1 MTLIAKKQIMILEYM
16 ILEYM
21 ILEYIILEY
30 MILGYMNMILEYMIL
45 KYLILEHMILSSH
58 NGLIYLRIRL
68 SLQQLAPGGF
78 LSRRD
83 LKNIVFWEEL
93 CVFCAGVISV

>member
-1 MTLIAKKQIMILEYM
+1 MTLIAKKQIMILECM

-21 ILEYIILEY
+21 ILEYIIFEY
-30 MILGYMNMILEYMIL
+30 MILGYMILEYMIL

>member
-1 MTLIAKKQIMILEYM
+1 MILEYM

-30 MILGYMNMILEYMIL
+30 MILGYISYMILEYMIL

-83 LKNIVFWEEL
+83 LKL
-93 CVFCAGVISV
+93 CILFSVLEIFPLDLRHCKN